1 MGKPI
6 DPCFKIPT
14 PYISYNVPTLTTP
27 SPAPVDEDFFALSD
41 EVYDCYDSINGKI
54 RNFHERSDSLTPTS
68 INVSNIIIDDFG
80 CDDFYLSLSGVE
92 SSFFKLNNNSLYFD
106 YLYSTKNKYE
116 VYINTVNIN
125 GERLNSTL
133 FTLNVEPPCYYC
145 VDLYDG
151 YYCVDV
157 DGYYCV
163 EIDDGYYCVET
174 PNPDPYYCVRVKDS

>member
-68 INVSNIIIDDFG
+68 INVSNIIINDFG

-116 VYINTVNIN
+116 TYVNTININ
-125 GERLNSTL
+125 GELLNSTL

>member
-27 SPAPVDEDFFALSD
+27 SPSPVDTDFFALSD
-41 EVYDCYDSINGKI
+41 EEYDCYDNISGKI
-54 RNFHERSDSLTPTS
+54 RNFHERYDSLTPTS
-68 INVSNIIIDDFG
+68 IKVSDIIINDFG
-80 CDDFYLSLSGVE
+80 CDDFYLYVSGVNND
-92 SSFFKLNNNSLYFD
+92 FFKINNNELYFD

-116 VYINTVNIN
+116 TYVNTININ
-125 GERLNSTL
+125 GELLNSTL

>member
-27 SPAPVDEDFFALSD
+27 SPAPVDADFFALSD

-54 RNFHERSDSLTPTS
+54 RNFHEHSDSLTPTS
-68 INVSNIIIDDFG
+68 LNVSSIIIDDFG